1 MSVGSPRLTSLL
13 PPSPSNCCC
22 SQRALL
28 PPSCIALPKPH
39 PTIDDAAIL
48 GSGLRTP
55 PIDNMSTTYHHAM
68 PAYDGQLAMH
78 SYPAGMAHASR
89 SKAIL
94 DDSRSSQHY
103 RYPSQQT
110 QVAPVSQ
117 TRNNSFSLTTQL
129 PHPTSRPST
138 RPSTPMSEAAMTAKQ
153 EPAPSRRNSDSL
165 IYHSLQI
172 PKCISPNGG
181 NLSDF
186 AAQMTCLFW
195 FDSVENLKKAESIR
209 SRPLNAPII
218 RLPNLAKPYD
228 QFRKWVYNVLSTTQ
242 VTQNVI
248 FLALLFIYRLKM
260 STPQIKGRAG
270 SEYRLLTVALMLGN
284 KFLDDNTYTN
294 KTWAEVSC
302 FAVQEIHVMEVE
314 FLSNMRYNLLA
325 SKDEWEDW
333 LVKLASFHE
342 YYERALN
349 LPASPIHIPSP
360 TNNAF
365 NSPIPSPTGLT
376 LSGIPDM
383 PPYTPLGVTSF
394 SPSSQSKNFS
404 AYQANT
410 TSPLASKLAMNLPV
424 TRKRSP
430 EEELAD
436 HPAKRQVPL
445 RAGHMMHVPPMNT
458 RANGPVEAARLPV
471 PQLTVV
477 TSTTPNPASAYST
490 ANGYSHQMAATT
502 QHLVSLPPLQPGVRA
517 MSTVYQPGPAT
528 MVQQPAVPA
537 ITAVSVPTPS
547 YPIAPLASHSAIHYG
562 TPTKH
567 HSPGSLAPFG
577 SSPLVEHLGSGSAV
591 HTPISHTPISNSPS
605 VYLQQRAS
613 PYKPVRHVNKL
624 LYPPPSASLN
634 QYHLGLP
641 VPQNQMHYQP
651 LGRRHDVRT
660 GVVPEFLVYNRGQ
673 HHHFSSHG
681 GQQGH
686 YPS

>member
-1 MSVGSPRLTSLL
+1 
-13 PPSPSNCCC
+13 
-22 SQRALL
+22 
-28 PPSCIALPKPH
+28 
-39 PTIDDAAIL
+39 
-48 GSGLRTP
+48 
-55 PIDNMSTTYHHAM
+55 MSTTYHHAM
-68 PAYDGQLAMH
+68 PSYDGQLAMH

-89 SKAIL
+89 PKAMV
-94 DDSRSSQHY
+94 DDGRSSQHY

-117 TRNNSFSLTTQL
+117 TRNNSFSLTAQL

-138 RPSTPMSEAAMTAKQ
+138 RPSTPISEAAMAVKQ
-153 EPAPSRRNSDSL
+153 EPAPAARNSDSL

-195 FDSVENLKKAESIR
+195 FDSVDDLKKAASIR
-209 SRPLNAPII
+209 SRPQNVPVT

-260 STPQIKGRAG
+260 STPQIKGRA
-270 SEYRLLTVALMLGN
+270 V
-284 KFLDDNTYTN
+284 LDDNTYTN

-302 FAVQEIHVMEVE
+302 FTVQEIHVMEVE
-314 FLSNMRYNLLA
+314 FLSNMRYNLMA

-333 LVKLASFHE
+333 LVKLACFHE

-349 LPASPIHIPSP
+349 LPASPIHVPSP

-376 LSGIPDM
+376 LPGIPDM
-383 PPYTPLGVTSF
+383 APYALSGVTSF
-394 SPSSQSKNFS
+394 SPSSSRSKNFS
-404 AYQANT
+404 AYQANA
-410 TSPLASKLAMNLPV
+410 TSPLASKRAMNLAA

-436 HPAKRQVPL
+436 HPAKRPVPS
-445 RAGHMMHVPPMNT
+445 RAVHMMSVPPMNT
-458 RANGPVEAARLPV
+458 RANGPVDAARLPA

-477 TSTTPNPASAYST
+477 TNTSPNSASTYST
-490 ANGYSHQMAATT
+490 ANGYPHQIAVPT
-502 QHLVSLPPLQPGVRA
+502 QHLVSLPPLQPGIRA
-517 MSTVYQPGPAT
+517 MSTVYQPGPATT

-537 ITAVSVPTPS
+537 ITAVPVPTPS
-547 YPIAPLASHSAIHYG
+547 YPIAPLASHPTMNY

-567 HSPGSLAPFG
+567 HSPRGLAPFG
-577 SSPLVEHLGSGSAV
+577 SSPLVEHLGPGSAV

-641 VPQNQMHYQP
+641 VPPNQMHYQP

-673 HHHFSSHG
+673 QQHFSSHG